1 LNNTL
6 LNDQWVYRRNNGR
19 TQKFLELNENE
30 NTTCQKLW
38 DTAKAVLRGKF
49 IAMSTYIKNT
59 EISSNQMPHLKL
71 LEDKKEQHKYK
82 TSTRR
87 EIIKIGIE
95 SMKQRKTTTTKFKE
109 PMKQKLFL

>member
-1 LNNTL
+1 
-6 LNDQWVYRRNNGR
+6 
-19 TQKFLELNENE
+19 
-30 NTTCQKLW
+30 
-38 DTAKAVLRGKF
+38 
-49 IAMSTYIKNT
+49 
-59 EISSNQMPHLKL
+59 MPHLKL